1 MSQSF
6 TKQNKTTFSN
16 TTSFTSIALNKIPST
31 APSEWDQKRM
41 RENKKSIRLATLQ
54 YANCMPAICK
64 WLTDLLHSFFVFK
77 ATFYIY
83 IYFTV

>member
-1 MSQSF
+1 MSQPF

-16 TTSFTSIALNKIPST
+16 TTFFTSIALNQIPST

-54 YANCMPAICK
+54 YANCMPAICE
-64 WLTDLLHSFFVFK
+64 WLTDLLHSFFRV
-77 ATFYIY
+77 
-83 IYFTV
+83 